1 MVSHVQPS
9 ASLFCTQQTVVYI
22 YMPFYSINQ
31 LCLHFSLVQTYVVA
45 ARKEPMPVVERWFQ
59 PDGRPSSS
67 WPCVTYQSDV
77 YVCSPLLDYLGP
89 CQGISAWCQTD
100 EAADDQDDDD
110 DKCARAKSMQCSVES
125 VSQVQVQRC
134 VFQLNFNPVLQ
145 LSTFQTET
153 QWLPTLERQKE
164 ER

>member
-1 MVSHVQPS
+1 MEDLAVPGPVSHI
-9 ASLFCTQQTVVYI
+9 SLMCTCVPLCWITWVPAKAYQHGVRQMRQQMTKMMMMTSV
-22 YMPFYSINQ
+22 P
-31 LCLHFSLVQTYVVA
+31 
-45 ARKEPMPVVERWFQ
+45 ER
-59 PDGRPSSS
+59 S
-67 WPCVTYQSDV
+67 
-77 YVCSPLLDYLGP
+77 
-89 CQGISAWCQTD
+89 
-100 EAADDQDDDD
+100 
-110 DKCARAKSMQCSVES
+110 QCSVES